1 METVS
6 SATETWVN
14 IGLYISYI
22 MLFCS
27 IILIVAWPIV
37 HALKNPQELKKTG
50 MAVASLVVLFLISY
64 IISGS
69 EVSQACEKFNLDSG
83 DSKMV
88 GGGLI
93 MMYLLFIIS
102 IAGILFTE
110 INTAIKR
117 R

>member
-6 SATETWVN
+6 HTTEIWVN
-14 IGLYISYI
+14 IGLYISYL

-27 IILIVAWPIV
+27 ILLIIGWPV
-37 HALKNPQELKKTG
+37 LHAIRNPKELKKTG
-50 MAVASLVVLFLISY
+50 MALASLLVLFLISY
-64 IISGS
+64 VFSDS
-69 EVSQACEKFNLDSG
+69 VVTPACEKFGLDSG

-93 MMYLLFIIS
+93 MMYLLFVIS
-102 IAGILFTE
+102 MGGIVYTE
-110 INTAIKR
+110 INR